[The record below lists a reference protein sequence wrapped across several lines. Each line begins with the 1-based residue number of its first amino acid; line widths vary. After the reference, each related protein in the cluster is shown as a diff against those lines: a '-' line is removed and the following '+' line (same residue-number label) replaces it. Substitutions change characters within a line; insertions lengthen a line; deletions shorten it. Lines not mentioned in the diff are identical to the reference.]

1 MKKFILIVLL
11 TVMILSVS
19 VAQNELTNTP
29 RKTVET
35 HLKYLQPDNYSP
47 EIAAST
53 LNTNS
58 DLATRKDLAIKLKK
72 IYDINGY
79 YIRIDDIP
87 NSHDFKDSITGKSK
101 YIPVDEL
108 PEIYLTKVGNQW
120 LYSKET
126 VENISAIYNETFTF
140 SLSTYKEYI
149 PDSLKQRFLTVQ
161 IWKYIGLFVL
171 LIVSLILYRIA
182 AWIIGFFL
190 IRVLKKILKNSTII
204 DKYIDPISNQISV
217 LIVLFFVSILLP
229 VLELPIQLSRWV
241 SLLLSAAVPIT
252 LTIIAY
258 RTSDLLADFY
268 GAIATKTQN
277 EVDDQLLPLV
287 KKVLKLVIIILG
299 LLYLLSVLGIEITPI
314 LAGASIGG
322 LAVALAAQDTLKNF
336 FGSITIYTDSPFEV
350 GDWIAFD
357 DGEGVVEE
365 IRLRSTRIRTFH
377 NSVISI
383 PNGSLADKKIDNMGR
398 RRFRRFRT
406 TIGVTYDTPAELL
419 EAYVEGLRK
428 IVEAHPR
435 TISSPNEIHVNEL
448 GSSSINILVYVFFE
462 VKDWSEELKARQNF
476 ILESIRLA
484 KELNVR
490 FAFPTTTVHLEEM
503 PGQEPLTPNYNEE
516 SQEFF
521 NKADKFVSKRRDK
534 YKRDF

>member
-1 MKKFILIVLL
+1 MKNFILLAFLTIFISTVL
-11 TVMILSVS
+11 
-19 VAQNELTNTP
+19 VAQNDLTNTP

-35 HLKYLQPDNYSP
+35 HLKYLQPENYKP
-47 EIAAST
+47 EISAQT
-53 LNTNS
+53 LNS
-58 DLATRKDLAIKLKK
+58 DVNLATKKELAIKLKK

-79 YIRIDDIP
+79 YIQIIEIP
-87 NSHDFKDSITGKSK
+87 NSLDYSDSITGKNK
-101 YIPVDEL
+101 YTPIDEL
-108 PEIYLTKVGNQW
+108 PDIYLTKVGNNW
-120 LYSKET
+120 LYSEESVESIADIYDNT
-126 VENISAIYNETFTF
+126 VTF
-140 SLSTYKEYI
+140 SLSTYKNYI
-149 PDSLKQRFLTVQ
+149 PDSLKTRFLTVQ
-161 IWKYIGLFVL
+161 IWKFIGLFIL
-171 LIVSLILYRIA
+171 LILSLILYRIA
-182 AWIIGFFL
+182 AWVIGFFL
-190 IRVLKKILKNSTII
+190 IRILKKTMKNSTII

-217 LIVLFFVSILLP
+217 LIVLFFVSLLLP

-241 SLLLSAAVPIT
+241 ALLLAAAVPIT

-268 GAIATKTQN
+268 GAIASKTQN
-277 EVDDQLLPLV
+277 EVDDQLIPLV
-287 KKVLKLVIIILG
+287 KKVIKLVIIVLG

-398 RRFRRFRT
+398 RLFRRFRS
-406 TIGVTYDTPAELL
+406 TIGVTYDTPPELL

-448 GSSSINILVYVFFE
+448 GHSSINILVYVFFE

-476 ILESIRLA
+476 ILEAIRLA
-484 KELNVR
+484 KELNIR
-490 FAFPTTTVHLEEM
+490 FAFPTTTIHLEEM

-521 NKADKFVSKRRDK
+521 NKADNFVSNRRDK
-534 YKRDF
+534 YKKDF

>member
-1 MKKFILIVLL
+1 MKNFIIIVLL
-11 TVMILSVS
+11 TVFISSVS
-19 VAQNELTNTP
+19 DAQNELTNTP

-47 EIAAST
+47 EVAAST
-53 LNTNS
+53 LNSNS

-79 YIRIDDIP
+79 YIRIDEIP
-87 NSHDFKDSITGKSK
+87 NSHDFKDSITSKSK

-108 PEIYLTKVGNQW
+108 PEIYLTKVGNKW

-126 VENISAIYNETFTF
+126 VENISAIYNETVTF
-140 SLSTYKEYI
+140 SLSSYKEYI
-149 PDSLKQRFLTVQ
+149 PASLKKRFLTVQ

-171 LIVSLILYRIA
+171 LIISLVLYRIA

-190 IRVLKKILKNSTII
+190 IRVLKKIMKNSTII
-204 DKYIDPISNQISV
+204 DQYIDPISNQVSV

-241 SLLLSAAVPIT
+241 TLLLSAVVPIT

-268 GAIATKTQN
+268 GAIASKTQN
-277 EVDDQLLPLV
+277 EVDDQLIPLV
-287 KKVLKLVIIILG
+287 KKVIKLVIIVLG

-503 PGQEPLTPNYNEE
+503 PGQEPLTPKYNEE

-521 NKADKFVSKRRDK
+521 SKADKFVSKRRDK

>member
-1 MKKFILIVLL
+1 MKSLIKYLVLFL
-11 TVMILSVS
+11 IILSNS
-19 VAQNELTNTP
+19 FSQSKLTETP
-29 RKTVET
+29 RMSVET
-35 HLKYLQPDNYSP
+35 HLKYLQPDNFKP
-47 EIAAST
+47 EISAQT
-53 LNTNS
+53 LNSNKNIS
-58 DLATRKDLAIKLKK
+58 EQKELAIKLKK
-72 IYDINGY
+72 IYDIKGY
-79 YIRIDDIP
+79 YIQIEEIP
-87 NSHDFKDSITGKSK
+87 NESDYVDTNSNKNKF
-101 YIPVDEL
+101 IPVPEL
-108 PEIYLTKVGNQW
+108 PEIYLEKVGTKW

-126 VENISAIYNETFTF
+126 VSIIPTIYNDTVTF

-149 PDSLKQRFLTVQ
+149 PDALKKRFLTVQ
-161 IWKYIGLFVL
+161 LWKFIGLFI
-171 LIVSLILYRIA
+171 LIILSIIIYRIF
-182 AWIIGFFL
+182 AWIIGYFL
-190 IRVLKKILKNSTII
+190 IRILKKLLKNSSII
-204 DKYIDPISNQISV
+204 DNYIDPISNQISV
-217 LIVLFFVSILLP
+217 LVVLLFISILLP
-229 VLELPIQLSRWV
+229 VLELPIQVSRWV
-241 SLLLSAAVPIT
+241 NLILSAIVPVT

-268 GAIATKTQN
+268 GVIASKTQN
-277 EVDDQLLPLV
+277 EVDDQLIPLV
-287 KKVLKLVIIILG
+287 KKVIKLIIIVLG

-357 DGEGVVEE
+357 NGEGVVEE

-383 PNGSLADKKIDNMGR
+383 PNGTLADKKIDNMGR

-406 TIGVTYDTPAELL
+406 TIGVTYDTPPELL

-428 IVEAHPR
+428 IVDAHPR
-435 TISSPNEIHVNEL
+435 TISNPNEVYVNEL
-448 GSSSINILVYVFFE
+448 GPSSINILVYVFFE

-476 ILESIRLA
+476 ILEAIRLA

-503 PGQEPLTPNYNEE
+503 PGQEPLTPKYKEDGE
-516 SQEFF
+516 EFF
-521 NKADKFVSKRRDK
+521 NKANRFVTKRKDK
-534 YKRDF
+534 YDKDF